1 MLNKRNIKNSV
12 FILNYY
18 TMRHKQSNVEF
29 VCSSN
34 DSIEKLT
41 AIAEGIKT
49 KVYIMSCFGY
59 QRTLTKESYNNLMN
73 RGCGEFLKIIE
84 V

>member
-1 MLNKRNIKNSV
+1 MKHKRIKP
-12 FILNYY
+12 
-18 TMRHKQSNVEF
+18 TAEF

-34 DSIEKLT
+34 DNIDKLT
-41 AIAEGIKT
+41 AIAENIKT

-73 RGCGEFLKIIE
+73 RGCEEFLKIIE